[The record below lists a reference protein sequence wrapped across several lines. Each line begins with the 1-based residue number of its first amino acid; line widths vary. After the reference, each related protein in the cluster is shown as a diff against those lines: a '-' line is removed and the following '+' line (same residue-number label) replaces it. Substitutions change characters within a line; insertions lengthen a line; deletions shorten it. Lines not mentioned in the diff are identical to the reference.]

1 MNVSVSYAD
10 QKLQLWLKLEV
21 DETTTVE
28 QAIKQSGILQR
39 VTDIDLESQKLGIFG
54 KAVKLDKQLSEGD
67 RVEIYKAIT
76 ADPEKV
82 ERRF

>member
-21 DETTTVE
+21 DDEATVE
-28 QAIKQSGILQR
+28 DAIRQSGILER
-39 VTDIDLESQKLGIFG
+39 APNIDLESQKIGIFG
-54 KAVKLDKQLSEGD
+54 KAVKLDRKLCESD
-67 RVEIYKAIT
+67 RVEIYQPIT
-76 ADPEKV
+76 ADPETV

>member
-21 DETTTVE
+21 DDEATVE
-28 QAIKQSGILQR
+28 DAIRQSGILER
-39 VTDIDLESQKLGIFG
+39 APNIDLASQKIGIFG
-54 KAVKLDKQLSEGD
+54 KTVKLDRQLSESD
-67 RVEIYKAIT
+67 RVEIYQPIT
-76 ADPEKV
+76 ADPETV